1 MKRTLKIIGS
11 FLGIIGS
18 MMLIYNS
25 LTGIIN
31 SANHSTWDIFDTIL
45 LPFSI
50 LLFVFLIII
59 LIQVLQNKFKTNK
72 NVINILTII
81 LSFVIGLLFIWFAI
95 VKSDNNLFY
104 SITGIINTLTAIL
117 LLYKY

>member
-45 LPFSI
+45 LPFSA
-50 LLFVFLIII
+50 
-59 LIQVLQNKFKTNK
+59 K
-72 NVINILTII
+72 
-81 LSFVIGLLFIWFAI
+81 
-95 VKSDNNLFY
+95 
-104 SITGIINTLTAIL
+104 
-117 LLYKY
+117 